1 MKNQTSNKSK
11 FFKGYISSRKLNGSY
26 IPQKLQNLAIRDFAE
41 RKNLKLSLSG
51 TEWKIK
57 NSYLMIRSIVKSEKK
72 IDGIIFFSV
81 FQIAENI
88 KFFKYLILQMIIKKK
103 IIYFVLED
111 LEIKGKKN
119 LDDLIINLK
128 TNRYLT

>member
-72 IDGIIFFSV
+72 INGIIFFSV

-88 KFFKYLILQMIIKKK
+88 KIFKYLILQMIKKK
-103 IIYFVLED
+103 
-111 LEIKGKKN
+111 
-119 LDDLIINLK
+119 
-128 TNRYLT
+128 R